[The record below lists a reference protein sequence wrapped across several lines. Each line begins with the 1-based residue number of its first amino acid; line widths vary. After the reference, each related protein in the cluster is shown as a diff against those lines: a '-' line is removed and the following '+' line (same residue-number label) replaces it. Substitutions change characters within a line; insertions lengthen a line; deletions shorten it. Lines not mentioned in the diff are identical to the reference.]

1 MSRAVARRPYT
12 PPTAQAAIPLDQPIG
27 EALAALNKATG
38 AWAAIEPLL
47 ASFIPILKEEIES
60 GSQATKYFS
69 RKTGKEVS
77 RNEWVREVAADLV
90 AFLEKLSRTSVNLVK
105 VTDEAVRL
113 RELLTGGEALR
124 EDVAGLGD
132 AELQDL
138 LVETVL
144 ARGLWRLIR
153 QRAKERGVVI
163 EAEVVAQ
170 AIKEK

>member
-12 PPTAQAAIPLDQPIG
+12 PPTGQAAIPLEQPIN

-38 AWAAIEPLL
+38 AWHAIEPLL
-47 ASFIPILKEEIES
+47 TAFVPVLKAEVEGGQDAEH
-60 GSQATKYFS
+60 YFS
-69 RKTGKEVS
+69 RKTGKEVT
-77 RNEWVREVAADLV
+77 RGEWVREVAADLV

-124 EDVAGLGD
+124 EDVAALGD

-153 QRAKERGVVI
+153 QRAKDRGVSL
-163 EAEVVAQ
+163 EAEVVSS
-170 AIKEK
+170 AIEEK